1 MLDSEEGPPRRRVLM
16 GNVNLPTPVALAA
29 GGICILGG
37 YLLGWVSGPDAPTR
51 TTAVVESFDP
61 DGDLLCL
68 SGEAVEEQEGA
79 VEDETLCGT
88 WRRTAGSVLPEQGD
102 DFRFVSIVV
111 DSSTSEDADGEPVTV
126 IYGDVVG

>member
-1 MLDSEEGPPRRRVLM
+1 M

-37 YLLGWVSGPDAPTR
+37 YLLGWVSGPEAPAR

-61 DGDLLCL
+61 DGDRLCL
-68 SGEAVEEQEGA
+68 SGDSVEEQEGA
-79 VEDETLCGT
+79 VEDGILCGT
-88 WRRTAGSVLPEQGD
+88 YRRTAGSVFPEEGD

-111 DSSTSEDADGEPVTV
+111 DSSTSEDAEREPVTV